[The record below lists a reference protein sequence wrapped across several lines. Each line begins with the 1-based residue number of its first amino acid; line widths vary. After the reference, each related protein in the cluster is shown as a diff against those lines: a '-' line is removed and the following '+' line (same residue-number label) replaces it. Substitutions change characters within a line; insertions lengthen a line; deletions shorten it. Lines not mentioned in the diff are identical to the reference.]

1 MRSHQT
7 NWKVTSFFQTHNL
20 VIGCVIICPFR
31 ISKRHEH
38 MSDWLIDVSWF
49 LRLHSVIFSA
59 SDPYVAREFKDYI
72 GPGSSKLGFKTTTS
86 TIWAVGGAANK
97 TKNSDISRQARVVDN
112 QLQERCHLTSCFKS
126 IWETSELMPM
136 IVSCM
141 DHLGNITAYQML
153 RSREKIEGDS
163 SESLGKIYRL
173 KAK

>member
-1 MRSHQT
+1 MNFVFTKIIQ
-7 NWKVTSFFQTHNL
+7 NL
-20 VIGCVIICPFR
+20 LG
-31 ISKRHEH
+31 S
-38 MSDWLIDVSWF
+38 
-49 LRLHSVIFSA
+49 LHTIFS
-59 SDPYVAREFKDYI
+59 

-97 TKNSDISRQARVVDN
+97 TKNSDVSRQARVPLQLMTKCVGLCYSQKVCLSQVVDN

-141 DHLGNITAYQML
+141 DHLGNITAYQMF
-153 RSREKIEGDS
+153 RSREKSEGDS

-173 KAK
+173 KGK